1 MKRLKLLIFLISLGF
16 SSCEKDDICAADT
29 PTTPNVVI
37 EFFDNTTNLSASVSK
52 LEVSEDG
59 NATIYKVFNES
70 KIKIPLKT
78 DLDIVKYK
86 FVLNKG
92 AVATENTDYLEFKYV
107 RNNVFISRACGYKT
121 LFTLNTNSPTRT
133 DTSIPVNYWIKRI
146 EVSKPSILNENE
158 THIKIYF

>member
-1 MKRLKLLIFLISLGF
+1 MKKSILLLLISLGF

-37 EFFDNTTNLSASVSK
+37 EFFDNTSNLLTAVPNMA
-52 LEVSEDG
+52 VSENG
-59 NATIYKVFNES
+59 SETVYKTFNDS

-78 DLDIVKYK
+78 DLDLVKYK
-86 FVLNKG
+86 FVLN
-92 AVATENTDYLEFKYV
+92 ANLATKNTDYLEFNYS
-107 RNNVFISRACGYKT
+107 RNNVFISRACGFKT
-121 LFTLNTNSPTRT
+121 VFTLNTNSPTHT
-133 DTSIPVNYWIKRI
+133 DAVIPDTKWIKRI